1 MSNSG
6 EIDLDFWG
14 IILSIFIPII
24 AFIIGRYYSTRKK
37 RKIESL
43 IDIMSKI
50 DNRLDLYAWFELI
63 STDGVINGEINTAQM
78 ELLRTHYEANKKR
91 LEEKTNNNTP
101 IISQVSREKMESYIE
116 QLVKDGYPEEY
127 AREHA
132 LNHLDKF

>member
-1 MSNSG
+1 
-6 EIDLDFWG
+6 
-14 IILSIFIPII
+14 
-24 AFIIGRYYSTRKK
+24 
-37 RKIESL
+37 
-43 IDIMSKI
+43 MSKI

-91 LEEKTNNNTP
+91 LEEKTKNNTP